1 MLKIMCDRHSCR
13 SRSTEF
19 IRRVRDEIKELITG
33 FMGDVK

>member
-1 MLKIMCDRHSCR
+1 MLEIMCDRHSCR

-19 IRRVRDEIKELITG
+19 MSVRDEIKELIAG